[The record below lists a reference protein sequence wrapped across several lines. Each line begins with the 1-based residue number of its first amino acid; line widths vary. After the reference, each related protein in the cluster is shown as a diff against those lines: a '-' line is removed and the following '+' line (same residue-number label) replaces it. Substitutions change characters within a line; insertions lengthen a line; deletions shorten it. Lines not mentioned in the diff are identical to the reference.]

1 MKAAPPV
8 QSILAAIDGSKA
20 ADIVFRT
27 AARMAGELR
36 AQLFLV
42 HVLSV
47 PPEIPP
53 GAHTDPDHVEE
64 TLEEVT
70 RVSLRALMAEAP
82 AVGFGPPIVVEG
94 EPWRA
99 ILEVARDLDVDLIV
113 LGSHRYRG
121 LERVLGTVAAKVVN
135 HADRSV
141 LVVRL
146 RDRQKQNDE

>member
-1 MKAAPPV
+1 MRAPPPI

-20 ADIVFRT
+20 GQIVFRT
-27 AARMAGELR
+27 ATKMAQELR

-53 GAHTDPDHVEE
+53 GAHATPDHVEE
-64 TLEEVT
+64 TMEEVT
-70 RVSLRALMAEAP
+70 RVSLRALMEEAP

-94 EPWRA
+94 EPWRG

-113 LGSHRYRG
+113 VGSHRYRG
-121 LERVLGTVAAKVVN
+121 LDRVLGTVAAKIVN

-141 LVVRL
+141 LVVR
-146 RDRQKQNDE
+146 DRTQLT